1 MVYRV
6 YYDTT
11 EQLKTTYEYEIPD
24 NGIKLTFIA
33 YQEGLIYLDQIL
45 STLKFTKQDHIGSRK
60 LTNTIEVAKIS
71 IMEQSKQ
78 NDQVATK
85 IDIVKLGNEL
95 KTHMGVLFERASEQT
110 VLLAE
115 QLEDTNHRVNN
126 LESKMDMVI
135 ETIADVK
142 VVVNEIK
149 DGLDNKVDKKDFV
162 KLEKQVT
169 GLAARV
175 G

>member
-1 MVYRV
+1 
-6 YYDTT
+6 
-11 EQLKTTYEYEIPD
+11 
-24 NGIKLTFIA
+24 
-33 YQEGLIYLDQIL
+33 
-45 STLKFTKQDHIGSRK
+45 